1 MLYYLLDC
9 LELNPCSESGNDTFA
24 DTRVVYDCTR
34 ALHTQESINTGIWD
48 ALGYFRPNELDAI
61 YLRHMEIAKES
72 RSLNCPYPVLLDI
85 VAIHEYAHMVH
96 CRMNQSKYGINE
108 VGFASREHY
117 VECWANWC
125 TYFVCESLGSPYL
138 EVFENLNAGQSE
150 PYHEWKKFEK
160 WPVEEMVGLFL
171 SEKGWYNLLEKGLIR
186 QLENWDD
193 EVVDWVVANWKEKSS
208 VYALARSW
216 GSGDFRRIIG
226 DRLDLSE
233 EERQDLDL
241 VGGLTNLGV

>member
-1 MLYYLLDC
+1 M
-9 LELNPCSESGNDTFA
+9 
-24 DTRVVYDCTR
+24 
-34 ALHTQESINTGIWD
+34 
-48 ALGYFRPNELDAI
+48 
-61 YLRHMEIAKES
+61 
-72 RSLNCPYPVLLDI
+72 LLDI

-125 TYFVCESLGSPYL
+125 THFVCKSLGSPYL
-138 EVFENLNAGQSE
+138 EVFENLNAGQNE
-150 PYHEWKKFEK
+150 PYHEWKKFEE

-171 SEKGWYNLLEKGLIR
+171 NEKGWYNLLEKGLIS
-186 QLENWDD
+186 QLGNWDG
-193 EVVDWVVANWKEKSS
+193 EVVDSVVANWKEKSS

-233 EERQDLDL
+233 EERQDLNL
-241 VGGLTNLGV
+241 VGGLTNLGY